1 MHDAKTP
8 MTANRL
14 LVHLLM
20 LTIFVLLAA
29 FSGWLVWLTY
39 FKGWYLSGPGLEKKA
54 VARQEMYNE
63 PFHGIDDAVLA
74 GAKSKS
80 WCLKCHEDY
89 PHSKSREARAMLN
102 AHSFFVACETCHVTP
117 KPGEQFQYKWM
128 VRNANTPLAE
138 LKGRAGEYG
147 GTIVPFRMESGLATR
162 LDENPAAVKRLEDNW
177 TAMERRDGEDASLE
191 NIQKR
196 KSLLLNTQIHG
207 DLSEKPVFCD
217 NCHRENGLLNFKQL
231 LYSEQRAKTLTLSQG
246 ADVIKQYKEFYLP
259 TMRGE
264 GRRQTR

>member
-1 MHDAKTP
+1 MADIRTP
-8 MTANRL
+8 MTAKRF

-54 VARQEMYNE
+54 VARQEMIHE
-63 PFHGIDDAVLA
+63 PFHGIDDSVLA
-74 GAKSKS
+74 GARSKS

-89 PHSKSREARAMLN
+89 PHSKSRETRAMLN
-102 AHSFFVACETCHVTP
+102 AHSFFAACETCHITP

-128 VRNANTPLAE
+128 VRNENIALTE
-138 LKGRAGEYG
+138 LKGKPGEYG
-147 GTIVPFRMESGLATR
+147 GIIVPFKIESGLATR
-162 LDENPAAVKRLEDNW
+162 LDFNPAAVKRIEDNW
-177 TAMERRDGEDASLE
+177 TAMERPDTSGDGLE

-196 KSLLLNTQIHG
+196 KSLMLNTQIHG
-207 DLSEKPVFCD
+207 DLSEKPAFCD
-217 NCHRENGLLNFKQL
+217 NCHRENGLLNFNQL
-231 LYSEQRAKTLTLSQG
+231 LYSAQRAKTLTLSQG

-264 GRRQTR
+264 ARRQTR